1 MVDLYYTLY
10 GTRVPNCLPN
20 PELASI
26 LKPQKL
32 ASSFAAVANR
42 ERTDSERERDQLAEI
57 ELESMSQKRQR
68 SLSPLDVKP
77 LDLIDIGPT
86 ELLIPPIRSR
96 EASPLGIGEEE
107 IRDEIIL
114 ETVDSNIKTEIVEMV
129 DRQSDLKEE
138 IVDLDD
144 QNSITMVSTEP
155 PPVKKS
161 KTDFYSDN
169 SISLPGIT
177 PSSSSVTGPTGFE
190 PGMFGSSK
198 SSETVVPT
206 VASEPSVSSKSDGSK
221 VRPEI
226 HFRKNQTLPLT
237 KSPPFQKKKKKDK
250 KKHKHKHKHK
260 HNKDKDRD
268 REKDREKSK
277 EKKDPSI
284 VRLIKE
290 DTQETLSSA
299 DSSSRDSNPTTLDLT
314 L

>member
-32 ASSFAAVANR
+32 GSSFAAVANR

-190 PGMFGSSK
+190 PGMFGSSSK
-198 SSETVVPT
+198 SSETIVPA

-221 VRPEI
+221 VRPKFASPKI
-226 HFRKNQTLPLT
+226 RTYHT

-260 HNKDKDRD
+260 HNKEKDRD

>member
-20 PELASI
+20 SELASI

-32 ASSFAAVANR
+32 ASSFAAVADR

-96 EASPLGIGEEE
+96 EGSPMGGEEE

-114 ETVDSNIKTEIVEMV
+114 ETVDSNIKTEIVETV
-129 DRQSDLKEE
+129 DQQSDLKEE

-198 SSETVVPT
+198 SSETVVPA

-221 VRPEI
+221 VRPDI
-226 HFRKNQTLPLT
+226 C
-237 KSPPFQKKKKKDK
+237 S
-250 KKHKHKHKHK
+250 
-260 HNKDKDRD
+260 
-268 REKDREKSK
+268 SK
-277 EKKDPSI
+277 IS
-284 VRLIKE
+284 
-290 DTQETLSSA
+290 TYLS
-299 DSSSRDSNPTTLDLT
+299 N
-314 L
+314 